1 MLKYSWCAVFRI
13 LEWVNFTAN
22 TLQHAP
28 HSSVH
33 CVTLMYVCPLS
44 RFGRPLSKTVYAHSS
59 FDTKHIWLGPW
70 PHRVSGKRTA
80 APLSHSVGSPQ
91 HLLETNIPKI
101 KSMYSDTTSW
111 EQTKFKGSASHRKN
125 SFSIEHWYKN
135 QETTRFW
142 WLLPENY
149 CRYSFNIWCHKIV
162 TLVF

>member
-1 MLKYSWCAVFRI
+1 MRSIPDFRVGQFHSKY
-13 LEWVNFTAN
+13 TAAR
-22 TLQHAP
+22 AP
-28 HSSVH
+28 QQRSLRH
-33 CVTLMYVCPLS
+33 LVCPLS

-70 PHRVSGKRTA
+70 PHRVSGKCTA

-91 HLLETNIPKI
+91 HLLEKNIPKI
-101 KSMYSDTTSW
+101 KSMYSDTISW
-111 EQTKFKGSASHRKN
+111 EQTKLKGSASHRKN

-149 CRYSFNIWCHKIV
+149 CLFLLIYDVIK
-162 TLVF
+162 